1 MHKMLKLSALA
12 AIVLT
17 SGCVAV
23 GPGQPR
29 YATYGADGYYGGAT
43 FYTPPPVRV
52 YSPAYY
58 SPPPVRVYRPVYYS
72 PPPTRV
78 IVVRDR
84 PYPSKPYHRP
94 YHQPYGQGKN

>member
-1 MHKMLKLSALA
+1 MHNMLKLSAFA
-12 AIVLT
+12 AIILT

-29 YATYGADGYYGGAT
+29 YTYGGGGYYSGAT
-43 FYTPPPVRV
+43 FY
-52 YSPAYY
+52 A
-58 SPPPVRVYRPVYYS
+58 PPPVRVYRPVYYS

-84 PYPSKPYHRP
+84 PYRSKPYRW
-94 YHQPYGQGKN
+94 PYGQGKGGR

>member
-1 MHKMLKLSALA
+1 MQKMLKLSALA

-29 YATYGADGYYGGAT
+29 YAYGVGGYYSGAT
-43 FYTPPPVRV
+43 LYV
-52 YSPAYY
+52 
-58 SPPPVRVYRPVYYS
+58 PPPVRVYRPVYYS

-84 PYPSKPYHRP
+84 PYRSKPYHRP
-94 YHQPYGQGKN
+94 YHRPHGQGKNGR

>member
-1 MHKMLKLSALA
+1 MHNMLKLSALV

-29 YATYGADGYYGGAT
+29 YSYGGGPYYGGVSV
-43 FYTPPPVRV
+43 YVPPPVRV
-52 YSPAYY
+52 YSPVFY
-58 SPPPVRVYRPVYYS
+58 SP

-78 IVVRDR
+78 IVVRDQ
-84 PYPSKPYHRP
+84 PYRSKPYRRWH
-94 YHQPYGQGKN
+94 GQGNHGR

>member
-29 YATYGADGYYGGAT
+29 FATYGAGGYYGGAT

-52 YSPAYY
+52 YSPVYY
-58 SPPPVRVYRPVYYS
+58 SP

-84 PYPSKPYHRP
+84 PYPFKSYHRP
-94 YHQPYGQGKN
+94 YHRPYGQGKN

>member
-1 MHKMLKLSALA
+1 MHKMLKLSAFA

-29 YATYGADGYYGGAT
+29 YATYGAAGYYGGAT
-43 FYTPPPVRV
+43 FYT
-52 YSPAYY
+52 
-58 SPPPVRVYRPVYYS
+58 PPPVRVYRPVYYS

-84 PYPSKPYHRP
+84 PYRSKPYHRP
-94 YHQPYGQGKN
+94 HDRPHGQGKNGR